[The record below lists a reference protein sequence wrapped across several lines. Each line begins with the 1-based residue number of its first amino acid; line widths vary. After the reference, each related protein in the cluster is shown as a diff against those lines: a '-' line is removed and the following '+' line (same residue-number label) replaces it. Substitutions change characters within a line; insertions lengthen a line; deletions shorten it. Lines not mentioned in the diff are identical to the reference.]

1 MGTKKSLKSPLSPS
15 KNRKKSVLGKGIDA
29 LIPGFSEDDA
39 KGPDFFLCDTDRI
52 HPNRYQP
59 RKHFNDDE
67 LTDLARSIEEQGV
80 LQPLL
85 IREDAIDYELI
96 AGERRLRAAKIAGL
110 TQVPVIVKNISDA
123 QLLQVAIVENIQRE
137 DLNPLEEADA
147 YYQLMT
153 EFNLTQ
159 DQTAERVGKSRS
171 AVANF
176 LRLRQLPGNIKA
188 SLVDGQIHMGH
199 ARALLALE
207 NSDLMEKAWQE
218 IVKKGLSVRNTE
230 KLIKQLKKQK
240 QAPKRPVSDP
250 DKIYFTG
257 LAEGLSRDLG
267 TRVHIDRRGKK
278 GMVKIEFY
286 SDDDL
291 DRLIEKLRQ

>member
-1 MGTKKSLKSPLSPS
+1 MGTKKPQSTHTAPS
-15 KNRKKSVLGKGIDA
+15 KKRKKLALGKGIDA
-29 LIPGFSEDDA
+29 LIPGFREDDA
-39 KGPDFFLCDTDRI
+39 KGPDFFLCGINQI

-59 RKHFNDDE
+59 RKHFNDNE
-67 LTDLARSIEEQGV
+67 LSDLARSIEEQGI

-85 IREDAIDYELI
+85 VRPDAIDYELI

-110 TQVPVIVKNISDA
+110 TQVPVLVKEVSDA
-123 QLLQVAIVENIQRE
+123 QMLEVAIVENIQRE

-153 EFNLTQ
+153 EFDLTQ
-159 DQTAERVGKSRS
+159 DQTADRVGKSRS

-176 LRLRQLPGNIKA
+176 LRLRQLSGEIKA
-188 SLVDGQIHMGH
+188 SLADGRLRMGH

-207 NSDLMEKAWQE
+207 NPLLREKAWQE
-218 IVKKGLSVRNTE
+218 VIKKRLSVRNTE
-230 KLIKQLKKQK
+230 QLVNRLKKQK
-240 QAPKRPVSDP
+240 PSPKRPVSDP
-250 DKIYFTG
+250 DSIYFTG

-267 TRVHIDRRGKK
+267 TRVNIDRRGKK
-278 GMVKIEFY
+278 GTVKIEFY

>member
-1 MGTKKSLKSPLSPS
+1 MGTKKLLNIPL
-15 KNRKKSVLGKGIDA
+15 KNRKKSVLGRGIDA
-29 LIPGFSEDDA
+29 LIPGFTEDDA
-39 KGPDFFLCDTDRI
+39 QGPDFFLCDIDRI

-67 LTDLARSIEEQGV
+67 LADLARSIEEQGV

-85 IREDAIDYELI
+85 VRAETIDYELI

-110 TQVPVIVKNISDA
+110 TQVPVIVKDISDP

-153 EFNLTQ
+153 EFDLTQ

-176 LRLRQLPGNIKA
+176 LRLRQLPNKIKT
-188 SLVDGQIHMGH
+188 SLMTGQLRMGH

-207 NSDLMEKAWQE
+207 NPALMQKAWQE

-240 QAPKRPVSDP
+240 RAPKEPVSDP
-250 DKIYFTG
+250 DKVYFTG

-267 TRVHIDRRGKK
+267 TRVNIDRHGKK
-278 GMVKIEFY
+278 GTVKIEFY

-291 DRLIEKLRQ
+291 DRLIEKLRR

>member
-1 MGTKKSLKSPLSPS
+1 MGIKKSQKTSLAPS
-15 KNRKKSVLGKGIDA
+15 KNRKKLALGKGIDA
-29 LIPGFSEDDA
+29 LIPGFTEDDTQ
-39 KGPDFFLCDTDRI
+39 GPDYFSCDIDRI

-59 RKHFNDDE
+59 RKHFNEEE
-67 LTDLARSIEEQGV
+67 LADLARSIEEQGV

-85 IREDAIDYELI
+85 IRADTIDYELI

-110 TQVPVIVKNISDA
+110 TQVPVIVKDISDT

-153 EFNLTQ
+153 EFDLTQ

-176 LRLRQLPGNIKA
+176 LRLRQLPGKIKA
-188 SLVDGQIHMGH
+188 SLADGRLRMGH

-207 NSDLMEKAWQE
+207 NSALMEKAWQE
-218 IVKKGLSVRNTE
+218 IIRRGLSVRNTE
-230 KLIKQLKKQK
+230 QLVKQLRKQK
-240 QAPKRPVSDP
+240 HPPKRKVSDP
-250 DKIYFTG
+250 DSVYFAG
-257 LAEGLSRDLG
+257 LADGLSRDLG
-267 TRVHIDRRGKK
+267 TKVNIDRRGKK
-278 GMVKIEFY
+278 GTVKIEFY

-291 DRLIEKLRQ
+291 DRLIEKLRR

>member
-1 MGTKKSLKSPLSPS
+1 M
-15 KNRKKSVLGKGIDA
+15 LGKGIDA
-29 LIPGFSEDDA
+29 LIPGFTEDDA
-39 KGPDFFLCDTDRI
+39 QGPNFFLCDIDRI

-59 RKHFNDDE
+59 RKQFNDDE
-67 LTDLARSIEEQGV
+67 LTALARSIKKQGI

-85 IREDAIDYELI
+85 VREDTVDYELI
-96 AGERRLRAAKIAGL
+96 AGERRLRAAKTAGL
-110 TQVPVIVKNISDA
+110 TRVPVIVKDISDT

-153 EFNLTQ
+153 QFGLTQ

-188 SLVDGQIHMGH
+188 SLTDGQIHMGH
-199 ARALLALE
+199 ARALLALD
-207 NSDLMEKAWQE
+207 NPSLMGKAWQE

-230 KLIKQLKKQK
+230 KLIKQLKRKK
-240 QAPKRPVSDP
+240 HSSKRPVSDP
-250 DKIYFTG
+250 DSVYFTG

-291 DRLIEKLRQ
+291 DRLIEKLRR